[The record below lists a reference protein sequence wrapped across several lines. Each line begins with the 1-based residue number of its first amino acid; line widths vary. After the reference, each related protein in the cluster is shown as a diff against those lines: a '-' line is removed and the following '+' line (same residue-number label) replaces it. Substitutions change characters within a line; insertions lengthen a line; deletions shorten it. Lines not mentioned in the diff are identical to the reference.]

1 MAYCQAWAAN
11 EGKDNSM
18 KNTLDG
24 GDAILQAI
32 RDLGVKHILSSPG
45 TEWSSI
51 WEAMAKQNQQ
61 GQDGPRFM
69 DCWHE
74 TLAVDIA
81 AGYTL
86 ATGEMQA
93 VLLHAGSGLLQGLM
107 GVHGALIAG
116 VPMLVI
122 SGESITYGEQ
132 PGFDPGRQWAD
143 NLSIVGGPQCLIQPL
158 VKFACQA
165 SSPHTIYESIVRTGE
180 MAQRTPVG
188 PTYLSIPH
196 ETMVATWSMP
206 EQRRVVPP
214 APKLVSAPSDIARV
228 AELIAKAR
236 NPVVLTEGAG
246 RTSEGFDALVE
257 LSDLMAL
264 PIVEKPGA
272 TFANFPK
279 DHPMHQG
286 HDFSQ
291 YWNTSDLV
299 IVVQTRTPWYPPS
312 DRPPNAVIVDIDDV
326 PHRPYMAYQSHQAN
340 IYLEG
345 DTATALR
352 DIASAL
358 QGMPL
363 DDRQISERRTK
374 LTASHD
380 ALVEKRCARQIA
392 ARAKTPIDP
401 VWLCAALSDAL
412 PDDTI
417 YIDEVTTH
425 TGLLREHI
433 RWNKPQSIFT
443 RQGGLGQGLGLSLG
457 VKLAKPDRPVVTLIG
472 DGGFLYNPIL
482 QSFGASRDFNLP
494 ILVVI
499 FNNKKYAAMQGMHKR
514 MYPEGV
520 AVETGNYLG
529 TFINGPDYVKVIEA
543 FGGYGERVEDPE
555 ALPDALKR
563 GQDAVSAGR
572 TAVLDVVVAS

>member
-1 MAYCQAWAAN
+1 
-11 EGKDNSM
+11 M
-18 KNTLDG
+18 KNMLDG
-24 GDAILQAI
+24 GDAILHAI

-51 WEAMAKQNQQ
+51 WEAMVKQTQQ
-61 GQDGPRFM
+61 GHNSPTFM

-81 AGYTL
+81 SGYTL

-93 VLLHAGSGLLQGLM
+93 VLLHAGSGLLQGMM

-122 SGESITYGEQ
+122 SGESTTYGEQ
-132 PGFDPGRQWAD
+132 PDFDPGRQWID

-158 VKFACQA
+158 VKYACQA
-165 SSPHTIYESIVRTGE
+165 SSPHTVYESIVRAGE

-196 ETMVATWSMP
+196 ETMVAGWSMP
-206 EQRRVVPP
+206 EQRRTVPP
-214 APKLVSAPSDIARV
+214 APNLVSANSDIVRV

-236 NPVVLTEGAG
+236 NPVVMTEGAG
-246 RTSEGFDALVE
+246 RSEESFDALVALSE
-257 LSDLMAL
+257 LVAL

-286 HDFSQ
+286 HNFDP
-291 YWNTSDLV
+291 YWDTTDLAIV
-299 IVVQTRTPWYPPS
+299 IQTRTPWYPPS
-312 DRPPNAVIVDIDDV
+312 KRPPNAVVVDIDDV

-352 DIASAL
+352 DIASVL
-358 QGMPL
+358 QGMTL
-363 DDRQISERRTK
+363 DQSKIDERRAK

-380 ALVEKRCARQIA
+380 ALMEKRRAQQAA
-392 ARAKTPIDP
+392 ARKKTPIDP
-401 VWLCAALSDAL
+401 VWLCAALSEAL

-433 RWNKPQSIFT
+433 RWNKPQSLFT

-457 VKLAKPDRPVVTLIG
+457 VKLAKPERLVVTVIG
-472 DGGFLYNPIL
+472 DGGFLYNPVL

-499 FNNKKYAAMQGMHKR
+499 FNNKKYAAMQNMHKR
-514 MYPEGV
+514 MYPEGT
-520 AVETGNYLG
+520 AVETGKYLG

-563 GQDAVSAGR
+563 GHEAVRAGR
-572 TAVLDVVVAS
+572 SAVLDVIVA

>member
-1 MAYCQAWAAN
+1 
-11 EGKDNSM
+11 M
-18 KNTLDG
+18 KNALDG

-51 WEAMAKQNQQ
+51 WEAMAKQVQQ
-61 GQDGPRFM
+61 GQNGPKFM

-122 SGESITYGEQ
+122 SGESTTYGEQ
-132 PGFDPGRQWAD
+132 PDFDPGRQWID
-143 NLSIVGGPQCLIQPL
+143 NLSIVGGPQSLIQPL
-158 VKFACQA
+158 VKYACQT
-165 SSPHTIYESIVRTGE
+165 SSPHTIYESIVRAGE

-196 ETMVATWSMP
+196 ETMVAAWTAP
-206 EQRRVVPP
+206 EQRRSVPP
-214 APKLVSAPSDIARV
+214 APKLVSAQNDIARV
-228 AELIAKAR
+228 AELIAKAK
-236 NPVVLTEGAG
+236 NPVVMTEGAG
-246 RTSEGFDALVE
+246 RTPEGFDALVA
-257 LSDLMAL
+257 LSELMAL
-264 PIVEKPGA
+264 PVVEKPGA

-286 HDFSQ
+286 HDFKP
-291 YWNTSDLV
+291 YWDTSDLV
-299 IVVQTRTPWYPPS
+299 IVIQTRTPWYPPS

-345 DTATALR
+345 DTASALR
-352 DIASAL
+352 DIARAL
-358 QGMPL
+358 QGMTL
-363 DDRQISERRTK
+363 DDSKISERRTK
-374 LTASHD
+374 LTASHN
-380 ALVEKRCARQIA
+380 ALMEKRRARQIA
-392 ARAKTPIDP
+392 AREKTPIDP
-401 VWLCAALSDAL
+401 VWLCAALSAAL

-433 RWNKPQSIFT
+433 RWNKPQSLFT

-472 DGGFLYNPIL
+472 DGGFLYNPVL

-514 MYPEGV
+514 MYPDGV

-543 FGGYGERVEDPE
+543 FGGYGEKVEDPA

-563 GQDAVSAGR
+563 AQEAVRGGR
-572 TAVLDVVVAS
+572 TAVLDVVVAT

>member
-1 MAYCQAWAAN
+1 
-11 EGKDNSM
+11 M
-18 KNTLDG
+18 KNALDG

-81 AGYTL
+81 AGFTL

-93 VLLHAGSGLLQGLM
+93 VLLHAGSGLLQGMM

-122 SGESITYGEQ
+122 SGESTTYGEQ
-132 PGFDPGRQWAD
+132 PDFDPGRQWID
-143 NLSIVGGPQCLIQPL
+143 NLSIVGGPQSLIQPL
-158 VKFACQA
+158 VKYACQT
-165 SSPHTIYESIVRTGE
+165 SSPHTIYESIVRAGE

-196 ETMVATWSMP
+196 ETMVAAWTAP
-206 EQRRVVPP
+206 EQRRSVPP
-214 APKLVSAPSDIARV
+214 APKLVSAQNDIARV
-228 AELIAKAR
+228 AELIAKAK
-236 NPVVLTEGAG
+236 NPVVMTEGAG
-246 RTSEGFDALVE
+246 RTAEAFEALVA
-257 LSDLMAL
+257 LADLAAL

-286 HDFSQ
+286 HDFKP
-291 YWNTSDLV
+291 YWDTSDLV

-312 DRPPNAVIVDIDDV
+312 AKPPHAVIVDIDDV
-326 PHRPYMAYQSHQAN
+326 PHRPYMAYQNHQAN

-358 QGMPL
+358 KGKV
-363 DDRQISERRTK
+363 DDAKISERRKK

-380 ALVEKRCARQIA
+380 ALVEKRRAQHAA
-392 ARAKTPIDP
+392 ARKKTPIDP
-401 VWLCAALSDAL
+401 VWLCAALSDTL

-433 RWNKPQSIFT
+433 RWNKPQSLFT

-472 DGGFLYNPIL
+472 DGGFLYNPVL

-499 FNNKKYAAMQGMHKR
+499 FNNKKYAAMQNMHKR

-543 FGGYGERVEDPE
+543 FGGYGERVENPD

-563 GQDAVSAGR
+563 GHEAVRAGR
-572 TAVLDVVVAS
+572 TAVLDVVVAT

>member
-1 MAYCQAWAAN
+1 
-11 EGKDNSM
+11 M

-24 GDAILQAI
+24 GDAILHAI

-51 WEAMAKQNQQ
+51 WEAMAKQDQQ
-61 GQDGPRFM
+61 GQNGPKFM

-122 SGESITYGEQ
+122 SGESTTYGEQ
-132 PGFDPGRQWAD
+132 PDFDPGRQWID
-143 NLSIVGGPQCLIQPL
+143 NLSIVGGPQSLSQPL
-158 VKFACQA
+158 VKYACQT
-165 SSPHTIYESIVRTGE
+165 SSPHTIYESIVRAGE

-196 ETMVATWSMP
+196 ETMVAAWSAP
-206 EQRRVVPP
+206 ENKRTVPP
-214 APKLVSAPSDIARV
+214 APKLVSAQNDIARV

-236 NPVVLTEGAG
+236 NPVVMTEGAG
-246 RTSEGFDALVE
+246 RTAEAFEALVALSE
-257 LSDLMAL
+257 LAAL

-286 HDFSQ
+286 HDFKP
-291 YWNTSDLV
+291 YWDTSDLV
-299 IVVQTRTPWYPPS
+299 IVIQTRTPWYPPS
-312 DRPPNAVIVDIDDV
+312 ERPPNAVVVDIDDV
-326 PHRPYMAYQSHQAN
+326 PHRPYMAYQNHQAN

-345 DTATALR
+345 DTAAALR

-358 QGMPL
+358 RAMPL
-363 DDRQISERRTK
+363 DEGKIGERRAK
-374 LTASHD
+374 LAASHE
-380 ALVEKRCARQIA
+380 ALVEKRRARQIA
-392 ARAKTPIDP
+392 ARKKTPIDP

-412 PDDTI
+412 PEDTI

-425 TGLLREHI
+425 TALLREHI
-433 RWNKPQSIFT
+433 RWNKPQSLFT

-457 VKLAKPDRPVVTLIG
+457 VKLAKPDRLVTTVIG
-472 DGGFLYNPIL
+472 DGGFLYNPVL

-499 FNNKKYAAMQGMHKR
+499 VNNKKYAAMQNMHKR

-543 FGGYGERVEDPE
+543 FGGYGEKVEDPE

-563 GQDAVSAGR
+563 GHEAVRAGR
-572 TAVLDVVVAS
+572 TAVLDVIVAT

>member
-1 MAYCQAWAAN
+1 
-11 EGKDNSM
+11 M

-32 RDLGVKHILSSPG
+32 HDLGVKHILSSPG

-51 WEAMAKQNQQ
+51 WEAMVKHNKQGHNS
-61 GQDGPRFM
+61 PTFM

-81 AGYTL
+81 SGYTL

-93 VLLHAGSGLLQGLM
+93 VLLHAGSGLLQGMM

-122 SGESITYGEQ
+122 SGESTTYGEE
-132 PGFDPGRQWAD
+132 PGFDPGRQWID
-143 NLSIVGGPQCLIQPL
+143 NLSIVGGPQSLIQPL
-158 VKFACQA
+158 VKYACQA
-165 SSPHTIYESIVRTGE
+165 SSPHTIYESIVRAGE

-196 ETMVATWSMP
+196 ETMVAGWSMP
-206 EQRRVVPP
+206 EQRRTVPA
-214 APKLVSAPSDIARV
+214 APKLVSARDDIAQV

-236 NPVVLTEGAG
+236 NPVVMTEGAG
-246 RTSEGFDALVE
+246 RTAEAFEALVALSE
-257 LSDLMAL
+257 LAAL

-286 HDFSQ
+286 FDFNP
-291 YWNTSDLV
+291 YWETTDLAIV
-299 IVVQTRTPWYPPS
+299 IQTRTPWYPPS
-312 DRPPNAVIVDIDDV
+312 KRPPNAFVVDIDDV
-326 PHRPYMAYQSHQAN
+326 PHRPYMAYQNHQAN
-340 IYLEG
+340 FYLEG
-345 DTATALR
+345 DCATALR
-352 DIASAL
+352 DIATAL
-358 QGMPL
+358 RGMTL
-363 DDRQISERRTK
+363 DRRAIDERRAK
-374 LTASHD
+374 LSASHD
-380 ALVEKRCARQIA
+380 ALMEKRRAQQAA
-392 ARAKTPIDP
+392 ARKKTPIDP
-401 VWLCAALSDAL
+401 VWLCAALSDTL

-417 YIDEVTTH
+417 YVDEVTTH
-425 TGLLREHI
+425 TALLREHI
-433 RWNKPQSIFT
+433 RWNKPQSLFT

-457 VKLAKPDRPVVTLIG
+457 VKLAKPERPVVTLIG
-472 DGGFLYNPIL
+472 DGGFLYNPVL

-499 FNNKKYAAMQGMHKR
+499 FNNKKYAAMQNMHKR

-520 AVETGNYLG
+520 AVETGKYFG
-529 TFINGPDYVKVIEA
+529 THINGPDYVKVIEA
-543 FGGYGERVEDPE
+543 FGGYGEKIEAPD

-563 GQDAVSAGR
+563 GQEATRAGR
-572 TAVLDVVVAS
+572 TAVLDVVIA

>member
-1 MAYCQAWAAN
+1 
-11 EGKDNSM
+11 M

-51 WEAMAKQNQQ
+51 WEAMAKQIKQ
-61 GQDGPRFM
+61 GKDGPRFM

-93 VLLHAGSGLLQGLM
+93 VLLHAGAGLLQGLM

-122 SGESITYGEQ
+122 SGESTTYGEQ
-132 PGFDPGRQWAD
+132 SGFDPGRQWAD
-143 NLSIVGGPQCLIQPL
+143 NLSIVGGPQSLIQPL
-158 VKFACQA
+158 VKFACQTA
-165 SSPHTIYESIVRTGE
+165 TPHTIYESIVRAGE

-196 ETMVATWSMP
+196 ETMMATWSMP
-206 EQRRVVPP
+206 EQQRTVPP
-214 APKLVSAPSDIARV
+214 APKLVSAPEDVARA
-228 AELIAKAR
+228 AELIAQAR
-236 NPVVLTEGAG
+236 NPVVLTEASG
-246 RTSEGFDALVE
+246 RNAEAFDALVA

-264 PIVEKPGA
+264 PVVEKPGA

-286 HDFSQ
+286 HDFDQ
-291 YWNTSDLV
+291 YWGTTDLAIV
-299 IVVQTRTPWYPPS
+299 IQTRTPWYPPS
-312 DRPPNAVIVDIDDV
+312 KRPPNAFIIDIDQV

-340 IYLEG
+340 LYLEG
-345 DTATALR
+345 DSTTALR
-352 DIASAL
+352 DIAKVLRGTAL
-358 QGMPL
+358 DQ
-363 DDRQISERRTK
+363 QKINERRAK
-374 LTASHD
+374 LTALHA
-380 ALVEKRCARQIA
+380 ALMEKRHAQQKA
-392 ARAKTPIDP
+392 ARKKTPIEP
-401 VWLCAALSDAL
+401 VWLCAVLSETL
-412 PDDTI
+412 PEDTI

-433 RWNKPQSIFT
+433 RWNKPQSLFT

-457 VKLAKPDRPVVTLIG
+457 VKLAMPDRPVVTLIG
-472 DGGFLYNPIL
+472 DGGFLYNPVL

-499 FNNKKYAAMQGMHKR
+499 FNNSKYAAMQNMHKR
-514 MYPEGV
+514 MYPEGA
-520 AVETGNYLG
+520 AVETGNYFG

-543 FGGYGERVEDPE
+543 FDGYGERVEDPD
-555 ALPDALKR
+555 ALPDALRR
-563 GQDAVSAGR
+563 GQESVRAGK
-572 TAVLDVVVAS
+572 TAVLDVRIG

>member
-1 MAYCQAWAAN
+1 
-11 EGKDNSM
+11 M

-51 WEAMAKQNQQ
+51 WEAMVNHNKAGHNS
-61 GQDGPRFM
+61 PTFM

-122 SGESITYGEQ
+122 SGESTTYGEE
-132 PGFDPGRQWAD
+132 PGFDPGRQWID
-143 NLSIVGGPQCLIQPL
+143 NLSIVGGPQSLIQPL
-158 VKFACQA
+158 VKYACQA
-165 SSPHTIYESIVRTGE
+165 SSPYTIYESIVRAGE

-196 ETMVATWSMP
+196 ETMVAGWSMP
-206 EQRRVVPP
+206 EHRRSVPP
-214 APKLVSAPSDIARV
+214 APKLVSAQADIKRV
-228 AELIAKAR
+228 AELIAKAN
-236 NPVVLTEGAG
+236 NPVVMTEGAG
-246 RTSEGFDALVE
+246 RTAEAFEALVALCE
-257 LSDLMAL
+257 LVAL
-264 PIVEKPGA
+264 PVVEKPGA

-279 DHPMHQG
+279 DHPLHQG
-286 HDFSQ
+286 FDFNP
-291 YWNTSDLV
+291 YFDTTDLV
-299 IVVQTRTPWYPPS
+299 LVIQTRTPWYPPS
-312 DRPPNAVIVDIDDV
+312 KRPPSAVIVDIDDV
-326 PHRPYMAYQSHQAN
+326 PHRPYMAYQNHQAN

-345 DTATALR
+345 DCATALQ
-352 DIASAL
+352 DIAGAL
-358 QGMPL
+358 KGMSL
-363 DDRQISERRTK
+363 DRKTIDERRAK
-374 LTASHD
+374 LTASHE
-380 ALVEKRCARQIA
+380 ALMEKRRAQQAA
-392 ARAKTPIDP
+392 ARKKTPIDP
-401 VWLCAALSDAL
+401 VWLCAALSETL
-412 PDDTI
+412 PDDAI

-425 TGLLREHI
+425 TAMLREHV
-433 RWNKPQSIFT
+433 RWNRPQSLFT

-472 DGGFLYNPIL
+472 DGGFLYNPVL
-482 QSFGASRDFNLP
+482 QSFGASRDYNLP

-499 FNNKKYAAMQGMHKR
+499 FNNKKYAAMQNMHKR
-514 MYPEGV
+514 MYPEGT
-520 AVETGNYLG
+520 AVETGKWFG
-529 TFINGPDYVKVIEA
+529 THINGPDYVKVIEA
-543 FGGYGERVEDPE
+543 FDGYGEQVTDPE
-555 ALPDALKR
+555 KLPAALKR
-563 GQDAVSAGR
+563 ALEATRGGR
-572 TAVLDVVVAS
+572 TAVLDVVVAT

>member
-1 MAYCQAWAAN
+1 
-11 EGKDNSM
+11 M
-18 KNTLDG
+18 KNALDG

-51 WEAMAKQNQQ
+51 WEAMAKQVQQ
-61 GQDGPRFM
+61 GQNGPKFM

-122 SGESITYGEQ
+122 SGESTTYGEQ
-132 PGFDPGRQWAD
+132 PDFDPGRQWID
-143 NLSIVGGPQCLIQPL
+143 NLSIVGGPQSLIQPL
-158 VKFACQA
+158 VKYACQT
-165 SSPHTIYESIVRTGE
+165 SSPHTIYESIVRAGE

-196 ETMVATWSMP
+196 ETMVAAWTAP
-206 EQRRVVPP
+206 EQRRSVPP
-214 APKLVSAPSDIARV
+214 APKLVSAQNDIARV
-228 AELIAKAR
+228 AELIAKAK
-236 NPVVLTEGAG
+236 NPVVMTEGAG
-246 RTSEGFDALVE
+246 RTPEGFDALVA
-257 LSDLMAL
+257 LSELMAL
-264 PIVEKPGA
+264 PVVEKPGA

-286 HDFSQ
+286 HDFKP
-291 YWNTSDLV
+291 YWDTSDLV
-299 IVVQTRTPWYPPS
+299 IVIQTRTPWYPPS

-345 DTATALR
+345 DTASALR
-352 DIASAL
+352 DIARAL
-358 QGMPL
+358 QGMTL
-363 DDRQISERRTK
+363 DDSKISERRTK
-374 LTASHD
+374 LTASHN
-380 ALVEKRCARQIA
+380 ALMEKRRARQIA
-392 ARAKTPIDP
+392 AREKTPIDP
-401 VWLCAALSDAL
+401 VWLCAALSAAL

-433 RWNKPQSIFT
+433 RWNKPQSLFT

-472 DGGFLYNPIL
+472 DGGFLYNPVL

-543 FGGYGERVEDPE
+543 FGGYGEKVEDPA

-563 GQDAVSAGR
+563 AQEAVRGGR
-572 TAVLDVVVAS
+572 TALLDVVVAT

>member
-1 MAYCQAWAAN
+1 
-11 EGKDNSM
+11 
-18 KNTLDG
+18 
-24 GDAILQAI
+24 
-32 RDLGVKHILSSPG
+32 
-45 TEWSSI
+45 
-51 WEAMAKQNQQ
+51 MAKQDQQ
-61 GQDGPRFM
+61 GQNGPKFM

-122 SGESITYGEQ
+122 SGESTTYGEQ
-132 PGFDPGRQWAD
+132 PDFDPGRQWID
-143 NLSIVGGPQCLIQPL
+143 NLSIVGGPQSLIQPL
-158 VKFACQA
+158 VKYACQT
-165 SSPHTIYESIVRTGE
+165 SSPHTIYESIVRAGE

-196 ETMVATWSMP
+196 ETMVAAWSAP
-206 EQRRVVPP
+206 ENKRTVPP
-214 APKLVSAPSDIARV
+214 APKLVSAQNDIARV

-236 NPVVLTEGAG
+236 NPVVMTEGAG
-246 RTSEGFDALVE
+246 RTAEAFEALVALSE
-257 LSDLMAL
+257 LAAL

-286 HDFSQ
+286 HDFKP
-291 YWNTSDLV
+291 YWDTSDLV
-299 IVVQTRTPWYPPS
+299 IVIQTRTPWYPPS
-312 DRPPNAVIVDIDDV
+312 ERPPNAVVVDIDDV
-326 PHRPYMAYQSHQAN
+326 PHRPYMAYQNHQAN

-345 DTATALR
+345 DTAAALR

-358 QGMPL
+358 RAMPL
-363 DDRQISERRTK
+363 DEGKIGERRAK
-374 LTASHD
+374 LAASHE
-380 ALVEKRCARQIA
+380 ALVEKRRARQIA
-392 ARAKTPIDP
+392 ARKKTPIDP
-401 VWLCAALSDAL
+401 VWLCAALSDTL
-412 PDDTI
+412 PEDTI

-425 TGLLREHI
+425 TALLREHI
-433 RWNKPQSIFT
+433 RWNKPQSLFT

-457 VKLAKPDRPVVTLIG
+457 VKLAKPDRLVTTVIG
-472 DGGFLYNPIL
+472 DGGFLYNPVL

-499 FNNKKYAAMQGMHKR
+499 VNNKKYAAMQNMHKR

-563 GQDAVSAGR
+563 GHEAVRAGR
-572 TAVLDVVVAS
+572 TAVLDVIVAT